1 MKTKLKA
8 LQVVATKVAGR
19 GSLIIKQKSPE
30 IMLTAGVVG
39 IGVGMVMACRAT
51 LKAEATLDKA
61 KHKFDVLHE
70 VKQLMEEGKAT
81 DYTKS
86 DYQKDLAITYIQT
99 GADFAKLYAPAVG
112 VTMLS
117 VGLILAS
124 HGVMKQRNLALVAA
138 YKAID
143 ESFAA
148 YRARVVED
156 LGVEKDHQFKTGY
169 KKEVEVVVGI
179 DENGKKIK
187 TRETHDVLDPRHQ
200 SEYARFFDEAS
211 AHWTRSPEYNL
222 TYVLAQQQYANDLL
236 QARGHVFLNEVYD
249 MLGIPRTN
257 AGAVVGWVKG
267 QGDDFVDF
275 GIFEGKRPVVRD
287 FVNGYEPSILLD
299 FNVDGTIYGLI

>member
-1 MKTKLKA
+1 MKAKLKA
-8 LQVVATKVAGR
+8 MQVAATKVAGR
-19 GSLIIKQKSPE
+19 GSFILKQKSPE
-30 IMLTAGVVG
+30 LMLGAGVVG
-39 IGVGMVMACRAT
+39 IGVGMFLACKAT
-51 LKAEATLDKA
+51 LKAEDTLDVA
-61 KHKFDVLHE
+61 KDKFDKI
-70 VKQLMEEGKAT
+70 KQAKALGDAGT
-81 DYTKS
+81 ADYSKQ
-86 DYQKDLAITYIQT
+86 DYQKDIAIAYVQT
-99 GADFAKLYAPAVG
+99 AADFTKLYAPAVG
-112 VTMLS
+112 VTMVSL
-117 VGLILAS
+117 GLIIGS
-124 HGVMKQRNLALVAA
+124 HGIMRKRNFALMAA
-138 YKAID
+138 YKAVD
-143 ESFAA
+143 EAFAS

-169 KKEVEVVVGI
+169 KKEVEVVVGV

-187 TRETHDVLDPRHQ
+187 TRETHDILDPRNQ

-211 AHWTRSPEYNL
+211 THWTRSPEYNL

-267 QGDDFVDF
+267 HGDDFVDF

-287 FVNGYEPSILLD
+287 FVNGYETSILLD

>member
-8 LQVVATKVAGR
+8 WQVAATKVAGR
-19 GSLIIKQKSPE
+19 SSFILKQKSPE
-30 IMLTAGVVG
+30 IMLGAGVVG
-39 IGVGMVMACRAT
+39 VGVGMFLACKAT
-51 LKAEATLDKA
+51 LKAEDTLDVA
-61 KHKFDVLHE
+61 KDKFDKI
-70 VKQLMEEGKAT
+70 KQAKALGESGEA
-81 DYTKS
+81 DYSKQ
-86 DYQKDLAITYIQT
+86 DYQKDMAIAYVQT
-99 GADFAKLYAPAVG
+99 AADFTKLYAPAVG

-117 VGLILAS
+117 LGLIVGS
-124 HGVMKQRNLALVAA
+124 HGIMRKRNFALMAA
-138 YKAID
+138 YKAVD
-143 ESFAA
+143 EAFAS

-169 KKEVEVVVGI
+169 KKEVEVVVGV

-200 SEYARFFDEAS
+200 SEYARFFDES
-211 AHWTRSPEYNL
+211 STHWTRSPEYNL

-267 QGDDFVDF
+267 HGDDFVDF